1 MRKRAIAGLS
11 LAALAVVLLVVSQV
25 PSARFS
31 VLRTLLP
38 LTEALSVKP
47 LGGGAYWVS
56 GGIGNTAFVIGNTG
70 VIAIDAQMFIPTA
83 KKQLAEIAKITPK
96 PVKVMILTHSDPD
109 HINGLPAFP
118 RSMEIIAQSNAK
130 LVIEALVGDLN
141 SNGFPP
147 SPEIRNY
154 VPTRTVK
161 DSETTV
167 LDGVPVV
174 LIHTGPAH
182 TDDDLAIYLPMQ
194 KLVFAGDLLTPAI
207 GPYPGIHLDKHGSSL
222 GMFAA
227 MRAILAVDAD
237 IYVPGHGEVLSK
249 AELRSLL
256 KGAEERRGQINA
268 LFDQGKTL
276 SEIKATLND
285 VPLKGTASRFPT
297 FIETTFQELL
307 AEKGSRGSKK

>member
-1 MRKRAIAGLS
+1 MKKRSIAGLS
-11 LAALAVVLLVVSQV
+11 LAAVAVLVLVLLLVFTQV
-25 PSARFS
+25 PSARFA
-31 VLRTLLP
+31 VLRTLMP
-38 LTEALSVKP
+38 LTETLSVKS

-56 GGIGNTAFVIGNTG
+56 GGIGNTGFIVGNTG

-83 KKQLAEIAKITPK
+83 RKQLAEIAKITTK
-96 PVKVMILTHSDPD
+96 TVKVMVLTHSDPD

-118 RSMEIIAQSNAK
+118 IGMEIIAQSNAK
-130 LVIEALVGDLN
+130 QVMQALVGDPN

-147 SPEIRNY
+147 SPEIGNY

-182 TDDDLAIYLPMQ
+182 TDDDLVIYLPMQ

-207 GPYPGIHLDKHGSSL
+207 GPYPGIHLEKHGSSL
-222 GMFAA
+222 GLFAA
-227 MRAILAVDAD
+227 LRALIALDAD
-237 IYVPGHGEVLSK
+237 TFVPGHGEVLSK
-249 AELRSLL
+249 GELKSRL
-256 KGAEERRGQINA
+256 KAAEERRGQIKA

-276 SEIKATLND
+276 AEIKATLND
-285 VPLKGTASRFPT
+285 VPLKGAAARFPT
-297 FIETTFQELL
+297 FITTTYQELV
-307 AEKGSRGSKK
+307 AAK